1 MVLRNNK
8 SYGIADKQRHLERWI
23 QMERVYKAMKS
34 VGSFNIVVGILLLVG
49 GIAAGTAIIAKGANL
64 LRRKSDILF

>member
-1 MVLRNNK
+1 
-8 SYGIADKQRHLERWI
+8 
-23 QMERVYKAMKS
+23 MERVYKAMKS
-34 VGSFNIVVGILLLVG
+34 VGSFNIVVGILLIVG